1 MSKKTLV
8 SAITAALVVGAA
20 STTFA
25 ANNPFSDVPA
35 DSWAYDAVSTLA
47 ADGVID
53 GYPDG
58 TYQGQN
64 TMTRYEMAQIVAR
77 AMAKTDL
84 EKADKVLVDK
94 LAAEFADELDNL
106 GVRVA
111 DLEKK
116 SDNVVWKGELRYRYV
131 DASSDAVSKITGK
144 KYNDND
150 TSQVMFRLE
159 PKAYI
164 GDTGWTAN
172 VRVDY
177 EMKAD
182 EDANGKTVV
191 ARAYAKGPI
200 GHNTT
205 VTAGRIPLLDTYGM
219 LLDEHMSGAQIDI
232 TSGSDKNFTTS
243 LLAGRYNPGHDN
255 PDILPGQTLKD
266 FTADF
271 YAAQFNYKSEKFD
284 ANAMYAVMTNIENT
298 QSSDIKNPNDSFGLW
313 GNAYTYDKDKM
324 NIWSVGGLYR
334 FDNNWGLLGQYAV
347 NTESD
352 NSADKQAYMAEL
364 QYKNANIADPGSWG
378 AYVAYRHFGKD
389 VTIATTYKDVFN
401 NQKDVEAFIP
411 RYEKYIRSKD
421 KVIINPMFP
430 GYLFIK
436 TSKDQIEFD
445 TMLTLMYEQ
454 KDGVIKE
461 LKKDEVSAL
470 TKDEIHLLHLL
481 LNKHYILK
489 ISKGYK
495 EDGRLILTEG
505 PLMKLQEHITA
516 IIPKDHLAIL
526 NIKFLNRK
534 IKAGLEMQ
542 NRNI

>member
-84 EKADKVLVDK
+84 EKADKALVDK

-232 TSGSDKNFTTS
+232 ASGSDKNFTTS

-271 YAAQFNYKSEKFD
+271 YATQFNYKSEKFD
-284 ANAMYAVMTNIENT
+284 ANAMYAVMTNIEPGSTN
-298 QSSDIKNPNDSFGLW
+298 W
-313 GNAYTYDKDKM
+313 GTWAGQTVYDYDKM

-352 NSADKQAYMAEL
+352 NSDDKQAYMAEL

-389 VTIATTYKDVFN
+389 VTIATTKMYLTIK
-401 NQKDVEAFIP
+401 
-411 RYEKYIRSKD
+411 
-421 KVIINPMFP
+421 KV
-430 GYLFIK
+430 
-436 TSKDQIEFD
+436 
-445 TMLTLMYEQ
+445 
-454 KDGVIKE
+454 
-461 LKKDEVSAL
+461 
-470 TKDEIHLLHLL
+470 LL
-481 LNKHYILK
+481 
-489 ISKGYK
+489 
-495 EDGRLILTEG
+495 
-505 PLMKLQEHITA
+505 
-516 IIPKDHLAIL
+516 
-526 NIKFLNRK
+526 
-534 IKAGLEMQ
+534 
-542 NRNI
+542 

>member
-84 EKADKVLVDK
+84 EKADKALVDK

-116 SDNVVWKGELRYRYV
+116 SDNVIWKGELRYRYV
-131 DASSDAVSKITGK
+131 DASSNAVSKITGK

-284 ANAMYAVMTNIENT
+284 ANAMYAVMTNIEPGSTN
-298 QSSDIKNPNDSFGLW
+298 W
-313 GNAYTYDKDKM
+313 GTWAGQTVYDYDKM

-352 NSADKQAYMAEL
+352 NSDDKQAYMAEL

-401 NQKDVEAFIP
+401 NQKGFAIGASYVPVENLLASV
-411 RYEKYIRSKD
+411 KYFDGKD
-421 KVIINPMFP
+421 IDSDTDADRF
-430 GYLFIK
+430 YLNLDF
-436 TSKDQIEFD
+436 F
-445 TMLTLMYEQ
+445 Y
-454 KDGVIKE
+454 
-461 LKKDEVSAL
+461 
-470 TKDEIHLLHLL
+470 
-481 LNKHYILK
+481 
-489 ISKGYK
+489 
-495 EDGRLILTEG
+495 
-505 PLMKLQEHITA
+505 
-516 IIPKDHLAIL
+516 
-526 NIKFLNRK
+526 
-534 IKAGLEMQ
+534 
-542 NRNI
+542 